1 MCTISLSYDQNN
13 ALAQRKLDEL
23 LRSGLFKLNETVADR
38 ELRELERRMD
48 AYERGEMATVPHEEV
63 YQRVTAVL

>member
-1 MCTISLSYDQNN
+1 MCTISLSYDQDN

-38 ELRELERRMD
+38 ELERRMD

-63 YQRVTAVL
+63 YKRVTAVL

>member
-1 MCTISLSYDQNN
+1 MCTVSLSYDQNN

-63 YQRVTAVL
+63 YKRVTAVL